1 MKYARVFVEQGMAFD
16 FPIMEGNTFPN
27 FMMQARM
34 QGFLLDSSI
43 NAYVPINNIRYA
55 LQIENIDGTTGM
67 TKQ

>member
-16 FPIMEGNTFPN
+16 FPIMEGNTFAN
-27 FMMQARM
+27 FMIQMRM
-34 QGFLLDSSI
+34 QGFALDGVI
-43 NAYVPINNIRYA
+43 NAYVPANSVRYA